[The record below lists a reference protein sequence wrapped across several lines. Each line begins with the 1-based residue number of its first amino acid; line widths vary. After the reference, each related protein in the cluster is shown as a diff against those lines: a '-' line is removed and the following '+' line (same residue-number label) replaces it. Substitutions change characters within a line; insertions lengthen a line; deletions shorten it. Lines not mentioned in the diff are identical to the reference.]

1 LDQSKGELD
10 PEGVRALALA
20 GELRVVLGN
29 LRRRLREQAHPG
41 DLSWSQMSVLGRLER
56 EGPTTVTVLAKAE
69 GVRPQSM
76 GATVSVLQDAGLVV
90 GAPDPSDGRQ
100 TVLSLT
106 ESCREMVR
114 ANRAMRVDWLFRT
127 IRSNL
132 SHGEQETLATAIGL
146 LRRLVDSGEMR

>member
-1 LDQSKGELD
+1 MDQTKGELD
-10 PEGVRALALA
+10 PEAERALALA

-29 LRRRLREQAHPG
+29 LRRRLREQARPG
-41 DLSWSQMSVLGRLER
+41 DLTWSQMSVLGRLER

-76 GATVSVLQDAGLVV
+76 GATVSVMQAAGLVV
-90 GAPDPSDGRQ
+90 GAPDPGDGRQ

-106 ESCREMVR
+106 DSCREMVQ
-114 ANRAMRVDWLFRT
+114 ANRAARVDWLFRT

-132 SHGEQETLATAIGL
+132 SSREQEALATGVEL
-146 LRRLVDSGEMR
+146 LRRLVDARETG

>member
-1 LDQSKGELD
+1 LDQTKGELD
-10 PEGVRALALA
+10 SEAVRALALA

-56 EGPTTVTVLAKAE
+56 DGPTTVTVLAKAE

-132 SHGEQETLATAIGL
+132 SHDEQETLAAAIGL
-146 LRRLVDSGEMR
+146 LRRLVDSGENR

>member
-1 LDQSKGELD
+1 MGEPNAEMD
-10 PEGVRALALA
+10 PEAERALALA

-29 LRRRLREQAHPG
+29 MRRRLREQAHPG

-56 EGPTTVTVLAKAE
+56 DGPTTVTVLAKAE

-76 GATVSVLQDAGLVV
+76 GATVSVMQEAGLVV
-90 GAPDPSDGRQ
+90 GEPDPSDGRQ

-106 ESCREMVR
+106 DSCRELVR
-114 ANRAMRVDWLFRT
+114 ANRAARVDWLFRA

-132 SHGEQETLATAIGL
+132 SAREQETLAKGVEL
-146 LRRLVDSGEMR
+146 LRRLVDAREVR

>member
-1 LDQSKGELD
+1 MDQTKGELD
-10 PEGVRALALA
+10 SEAVRALALA

-56 EGPTTVTVLAKAE
+56 DGPTTVTVLAKAE

-132 SHGEQETLATAIGL
+132 SHDEQETLAAAIGL
-146 LRRLVDSGEMR
+146 LRRLVDSGENR